1 MRNNITNYTRKLHY
15 VGEVKSVGKKE
26 KKAIIKEALDLG
38 FPFRDTLN
46 ISRTTYPEYIEMLYP
61 DENLETYELFY
72 DNSNTLGYTTGDEID
87 LIQDEGVYGIQ
98 YKVSKELGF
107 YSEMCLILF
116 YDGCYRFIDT
126 DEAKKYLRMFY
137 RHKKINEVLPK

>member
-1 MRNNITNYTRKLHY
+1 MKNNITDFTRKLHY
-15 VGEVKSVGKKE
+15 VGQVKSTLKDE
-26 KKAIIKEALDLG
+26 KRRIIKEALDLG

-46 ISRTTYPEYIEMLYP
+46 ISKTTYPEYIELLYP
-61 DENLETYELFY
+61 DGNLETYSLIY
-72 DNSNTLGYTTGDEID
+72 DNSNILGYTIGEEVD

-107 YSEMCLILF
+107 YSEMCFILF
-116 YDGCYRFIDT
+116 YDGCYRFVEL